1 MQGTLNE
8 IDISSILQLV
18 ELGQFTG
25 ELLVEAEPD
34 SVFFPPEDH
43 LDLRKGQKKEK
54 ATPRKPNWFLF
65 FVNGQIAYGVSSNNF
80 NLLRM
85 GDYLRRYQSSDV
97 LDDHKNIALASGNEQ
112 EYGYL
117 WFLLKE
123 HILTPHQ
130 ARTIMENIVKE
141 TLFDLLSLYQGR
153 FILKPAL
160 ALTPLL
166 TTIETSSAVQST
178 ISQVQQWKQFHPQI
192 QSPEQIPLIVEDAH
206 LRSALKPGSYQKLA
220 NWIDGKTSLRQLS
233 RYLNR
238 DLLTLAKAIYPYVE
252 KGWVKLSSTHLQP
265 LLWVRDLN
273 QKTTRNDRVRIVC
286 VDDDVTTGKMVENLL
301 TEEVYETIT
310 VNNSIQALS
319 LVFQIKPNLI
329 LCDLAMPV
337 LDGYEFCA
345 MLRESSTFRH
355 TPIITLT
362 GKDSFMDRV
371 KARMMGFNDYLVKP
385 FGKNE
390 LLILLAKYLG
400 R

>member
-1 MQGTLNE
+1 MQGTLHE

-25 ELLVEAEPD
+25 ELLVEAEPG
-34 SVFFPPEDH
+34 SGFFPTEDQ
-43 LDLRKGQKKEK
+43 LDGSKGQTKGEDTPKK
-54 ATPRKPNWFLF
+54 PHWLLF
-65 FVNGQIAYGVSSNNF
+65 FVNGQIAYGVSSNSF

-85 GDYLRRYQSSDV
+85 GDYLRRYQGSDA
-97 LDDHKNIALASGNEQ
+97 LDDHKNVALASGNEQ
-112 EYGYL
+112 EYTYL
-117 WFLLKE
+117 WFLLEE

-130 ARTIMENIVKE
+130 VRTIIENMVKE

-153 FILKPAL
+153 FILKPAS

-166 TTIETSSAVQST
+166 TTIETSYVVKST
-178 ISQVQQWKQFHPQI
+178 IPQVQQWKQFHPQI
-192 QSPEQIPLIVEDAH
+192 QSPEQIPLIVEDDR
-206 LRSALKPGSYQKLA
+206 LRSTLKPESYQKLA

-252 KGWVKLSSTHLQP
+252 KGWVKLGSTHPQP

-286 VDDDVTTGKMVENLL
+286 VDDDVTTGKMVEHLL
-301 TEEVYETIT
+301 TEEGYETII
-310 VNNSIQALS
+310 VDNPIQALS
-319 LVFQIKPNLI
+319 LVFQIKPDLI
-329 LCDLAMPV
+329 LCDLTMPV

-362 GKDSFMDRV
+362 GKDSFADRV
-371 KARMMGFNDYLVKP
+371 RARMMGFSDYLTKP